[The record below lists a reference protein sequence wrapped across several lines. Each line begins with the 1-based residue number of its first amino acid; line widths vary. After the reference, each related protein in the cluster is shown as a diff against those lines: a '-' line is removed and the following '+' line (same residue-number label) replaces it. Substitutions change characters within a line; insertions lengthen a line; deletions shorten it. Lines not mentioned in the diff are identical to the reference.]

1 MLANDERQLSVLAT
15 LHYAYGVLLGIG
27 ALLMLMVLVGGIR
40 MELRPAFEPSSADE
54 SLQQLS
60 GGMIWI
66 LTGALGFVLQGLLAA
81 ATMRAARGLETQTR
95 RSWCMVV
102 AAFNSL
108 AVPLGTV
115 LGIVTIVTL
124 MRPSV
129 IQLFNNPT

>member
-1 MLANDERQLSVLAT
+1 MLANDERQLSTLAT

-27 ALLMLMVLVGGIR
+27 ALLMLVVLVSGIG
-40 MELRPAFEPSSADE
+40 MQVGPALEPSGADA
-54 SLQQLS
+54 SLQQLPW
-60 GGMIWI
+60 GLIFI
-66 LTGALGFVLQGLLAA
+66 LTGAIGLALQGLLAA
-81 ATMRAARGLETQTR
+81 ATMRAARGLETHTR

-129 IQLFNNPT
+129 VQLFNKPT